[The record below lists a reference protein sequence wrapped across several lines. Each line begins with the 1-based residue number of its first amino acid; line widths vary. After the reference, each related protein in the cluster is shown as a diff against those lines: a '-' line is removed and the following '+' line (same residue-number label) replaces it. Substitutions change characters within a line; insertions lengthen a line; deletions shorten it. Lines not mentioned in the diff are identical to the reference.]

1 MVEIIN
7 KFYIKMELKKNHLGS
22 LKALSIFNYIVL
34 FTLLIVTP
42 TVVAQEELGVDFKEY
57 KGVLVDAKTKE
68 VLEFATIS
76 VSNSNISTISNIDG
90 VFSLKVPINLV
101 EENAIIS
108 YLGYNTKT
116 ISLKSFTE
124 GSMRINMEESFE
136 KLPDVNLVEANPIQ
150 VIKKLMKNKKANSYD
165 KPLIVKAFYR
175 ESIKKRKT
183 YASLSEAVVEI
194 YKQPGGAS
202 GSDYIKLEKVR
213 KSTDYRKIDT
223 LVIKLQGGPYNNLS
237 MDFIRNK
244 NLFFSGDIFDIYEF
258 SFDKM
263 ITMDNRNVYVIDFIQ
278 KASVVEPFYKG
289 KLYIDVESFALVK
302 SVFSLHLENLNRAK
316 KFFVKKKPA
325 NADVIPVDTKYIVDY
340 RESNGK
346 WHFNYSRIE
355 LSFKIKWDKKLFNSI
370 YNITIEKAVTDWS
383 DNVQEISIKN
393 RNRMRRNV
401 ILTDE
406 ATGFSD
412 PEFWGENNVIE
423 PDKSIQNAIK
433 KIQKSN
439 E

>member
-22 LKALSIFNYIVL
+22 LKALGLINYIFL
-34 FTLLIVTP
+34 FSLLIVTP
-42 TVVAQEELGVDFKEY
+42 TVMAQEVPGVDFKEY
-57 KGVLVDAKTKE
+57 KGVIVDTKTKD

-76 VSNSNISTISNIDG
+76 VTNSNISTISNMDG
-90 VFSLKVPINLV
+90 VFSLKVPIDLV
-101 EENAIIS
+101 KESVVIS
-108 YLGYNTKT
+108 YLGYNSRT
-116 ISLKSFTE
+116 IALKSFTE
-124 GSMRINMEESFE
+124 GSMNINMEESFE
-136 KLPDVNLVEANPIQ
+136 KLPDVNLVDANPIQ
-150 VIKKLMKNKKANSYD
+150 VIRKVMQNRRANSYD
-165 KPLIVKAFYR
+165 KPMIVKGFYR

-183 YASLSEAVVEI
+183 YASLSEAVVEV
-194 YKQPGGAS
+194 YKQKGGVS
-202 GSDYIKLEKVR
+202 GSDYIKLVKVR

-237 MDFIRNK
+237 MDMIRNK
-244 NLFFSGDIFDIYEF
+244 NLFFTGDMFEIYQF

-278 KASVVEPFYKG
+278 KESVVEPFYKG
-289 KLYIDVESFALVK
+289 KLYVDVESFALVK

-316 KFFVKKKPA
+316 KFFVKKKPM

-355 LSFKIKWDKKLFNSI
+355 LSFKIKWDKKWFNSI

-383 DNVQEISIKN
+383 DNDQDISVKN
-393 RNRMRRNV
+393 RDRMRRNV